1 MNKDKKYV
9 FEIIV
14 RETENLEKICSTIT
28 ACDYTFEELKGRKAD
43 LEILNCKD
51 ILLDHLPKKELE
63 KYFKDSKNHSDLKKS
78 DTCNAPKNSIF
89 GEEYRKKI
97 AEGNWDKLQKTNIGY
112 CTNSETNET
121 PSNNADQDTAEKQ
134 YKKDMEEACKH
145 YENHF
150 KNPDTYGINTP
161 QKTNNTE
168 TYYERV
174 EDGEIFV
181 KDKKTNSFYSVN
193 MQKFKENYWTY
204 GANIETEDKD
214 DPKMSSGT
222 FNPPQATTDYFEK
235 YKKENNS

>member
-63 KYFKDSKNHSDLKKS
+63 KYFK
-78 DTCNAPKNSIF
+78 NSQVPF
-89 GEEYRKKI
+89 
-97 AEGNWDKLQKTNIGY
+97 IG
-112 CTNSETNET
+112 
-121 PSNNADQDTAEKQ
+121 A
-134 YKKDMEEACKH
+134 
-145 YENHF
+145 
-150 KNPDTYGINTP
+150 P
-161 QKTNNTE
+161 QKTNNEE

-193 MQKFKENYWTY
+193 MQKFKDEGYFVFAY
-204 GANIETEDKD
+204 TEEIMNKLV
-214 DPKMSSGT
+214 KKGC
-222 FNPPQATTDYFEK
+222 FRK
-235 YKKENNS
+235 IYK